1 MQAKRAMRSL
11 FALFFAGGLFAQ
23 DPGFQAQVRL
33 VVMPVTVQDAKGRP
47 VDGLTE
53 ANFKVFDSGVAQPFN
68 LDTFGTGVAP
78 VSLMVAV
85 QTSGLSAAALV
96 KVRQIGAMIQPL
108 VAGERGCAGLL
119 SFSDS
124 VVLRQPCTRDV
135 DALSLAFA
143 RLEPRSPQEGH
154 LLDGASEAI
163 RLLDARPNSRRV
175 LLLISETRDRGSEAK
190 LGDVIRAAQTAG
202 VTVYAA
208 TYSAFRSGFFAKPEE
223 VQQPRQTRPLPLPT
237 GKPIS
242 DPVGQSIPAHTD
254 AQATNIGGGIGELVR
269 LGKEKTTEKLAQ
281 ATGGAEFSFTRLN
294 GLEKAIQ
301 ALGEEIHA
309 QYVISFMPKEPKPGY
324 HALTVQVQPGAKLRV
339 RARPGYWANVTP

>member
-1 MQAKRAMRSL
+1 MRSL
-11 FALFFAGGLFAQ
+11 FALLLAGSLSAQ
-23 DPGFQAQVRL
+23 DAGFQAQVRL

-53 ANFKVFDSGVAQPFN
+53 TNFKVFDNGVAQPFS

-78 VSLMVAV
+78 VSLIVAV

-96 KVRQIGAMIQPL
+96 KIRQIGAMIQPL
-108 VAGERGCAGLL
+108 IAGERGCAGLL

-143 RLEPRSPQEGH
+143 RLEPRAPKEGH
-154 LLDGASEAI
+154 LLDGAAEAI
-163 RLLDARPNSRRV
+163 KLLDARPNTRRV

-190 LGDVIRAAQTAG
+190 LPDVIRAAQTAG
-202 VTVYAA
+202 VTVYAV
-208 TYSAFRSGFFAKPEE
+208 TYSAFRTGFFAKPED

-237 GKPIS
+237 GKPVS
-242 DPVGQSIPAHTD
+242 DPVGQSIPANTSAQSTD
-254 AQATNIGGGIGELVR
+254 ILGGVGELAR
-269 LGKEKTTEKLAQ
+269 LGKEKTTEKLAE
-281 ATGGAEFSFTRLN
+281 ATGGAEFSFTRLS

-301 ALGEEIHA
+301 ELGTEIHA
-309 QYVISFMPKEPKPGY
+309 QYVISFMPKEPKPGF
-324 HALTVQVQPGAKLRV
+324 HTLTVQVNPGAKLRI
-339 RARPGYWANVTP
+339 RARPGYWVNPAP